1 MLSPGTVTGLASHID
16 GLVLGVVAVGT
27 EVVILVNIGAVAL
40 CTAAVPIVINAGP
53 MQRARMRDILI
64 GIFIDVI
71 PALTT
76 LCFWPRIPG
85 DTQCLKSPTRQR

>member
-1 MLSPGTVTGLASHID
+1 MLSPGTVASFAADID

-40 CTAAVPIVINAGP
+40 RAAAVPIVIDTGP

-64 GIFIDVI
+64 GIFIDVV
-71 PALTT
+71 PALTA
-76 LCFWPRIPG
+76 L
-85 DTQCLKSPTRQR
+85 